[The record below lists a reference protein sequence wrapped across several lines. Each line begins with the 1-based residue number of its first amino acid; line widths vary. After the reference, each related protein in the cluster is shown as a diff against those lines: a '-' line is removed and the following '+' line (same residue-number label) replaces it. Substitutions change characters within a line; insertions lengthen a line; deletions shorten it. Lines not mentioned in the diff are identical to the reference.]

1 VKIVIPGGS
10 GQIGTFLA
18 DHFHRAGNEVIV
30 LSRTEANTPWKTALW
45 DGRTEGRWIR
55 EIDGADVVIN
65 LAGRS
70 VDCRY
75 HAANRREILDSRII
89 STALV
94 GEAIC
99 NATRPPRI
107 WLQASTATIY
117 SHRYDAPNDDV
128 TGILG
133 GDEPDLPDTW
143 RFSLDVAG
151 AWEHAFEE
159 APTPHTRKVA
169 LRAAMTMEPRPG
181 GVFATLSRLAR
192 FGLGGRA
199 GDGRQYVSWIHYEDF
214 TRAIEFLIDRETL
227 AGPINLASPNPLPY
241 ADFMAGLRR
250 AWGVPFGLPAPEWL
264 LETATWLLRTES
276 ELVLKSRRVVPKR
289 LLDAGFRFLF
299 PAWPDAAGDLRE
311 QMRRAGKP

>member
-1 VKIVIPGGS
+1 MKIVIPGGS

-18 DHFHRAGNEVIV
+18 DHFHRAGNDVVV
-30 LSRTEANTPWKTALW
+30 LSRTEAKTPW
-45 DGRTEGRWIR
+45 RTIRWHGPTDVDRAR

-75 HAANRREILDSRII
+75 HAANRREIFDSRVI
-89 STALV
+89 STAVL
-94 GEAIC
+94 GEVIGK
-99 NATRPPRI
+99 ATRPPRV

-133 GDEPDLPDTW
+133 GNEPDLPDTW

-151 AWEHAFEE
+151 AWEHAFED
-159 APTPHTRKVA
+159 APTPYTRKIA

-181 GVFATLSRLAR
+181 GVFSTLSRLAR
-192 FGLGGRA
+192 FGLGGRV

-214 TRAIEFLIDRETL
+214 IRAVEFLIAHEEL
-227 AGPINLASPNPLPY
+227 SGPVNLAAPNPLPY
-241 ADFMAGLRR
+241 ADFMAGLRS
-250 AWGVPFGLPAPEWL
+250 AWSVPFGLPAPKWL
-264 LETATWLLRTES
+264 LEIAAWLLQTES

-289 LLDAGFRFLF
+289 LIDAGFRFHF
-299 PAWPDAAGDLRE
+299 PDWPDAARDLRE
-311 QMRRAGKP
+311 QVRRAGKP